1 MVIQKCIVV
10 FVFFIVFFFLCKH
23 VCVVASVISVSETLW
38 TVACYVPL
46 SIEFCRQKYWSRFL
60 CPPPGDLPN
69 PGIETRSPTSPAL
82 KADSLPLSNQ
92 GSLSLSLALLKPRD
106 FPRAGKKECTCMYT
120 PKHIILGGL
129 MHAFNEYQ
137 FMNTKHFS
145 GC

>member
-69 PGIETRSPTSPAL
+69 PGIEPSSPVVPAL
-82 KADSLPLSNQ
+82 QADSLPLRHLEA
-92 GSLSLSLALLKPRD
+92 LSPSPLV
-106 FPRAGKKECTCMYT
+106 G
-120 PKHIILGGL
+120 I
-129 MHAFNEYQ
+129 
-137 FMNTKHFS
+137 
-145 GC
+145 